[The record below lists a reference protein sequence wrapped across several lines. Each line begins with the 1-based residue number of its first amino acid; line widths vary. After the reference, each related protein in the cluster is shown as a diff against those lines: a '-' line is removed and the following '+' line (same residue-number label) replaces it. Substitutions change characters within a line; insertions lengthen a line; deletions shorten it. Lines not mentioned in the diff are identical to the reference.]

1 MPNQAEANLSALIA
15 STKDLIWSVD
25 LEFRLITFN
34 KSLKEYFRTSFG
46 KQIQKGTTPEQ
57 CLSPEKSVFWLG
69 LYRRAIKE
77 GPFHFEYLLSDGR
90 NLDLALNPIVTDGQ
104 VTGISVFGKDVT
116 EYKQSEYALREVEK
130 KYQAIFEGALEGL
143 YQTTPDGKSL
153 TANPAFAKMLGY
165 DSAEEVVAAIQDTAH
180 DAWAIPNERAK
191 FMRLLDQQGVVRNYE
206 CQFKRKD
213 GSAIWVSVNCRKVY
227 GTDGEPVY
235 IEGFIQDICER
246 RQSEM
251 QLRDS
256 EERYRTVFQTSADG
270 ITVSQM
276 SDGRYIDVNK
286 AFLDLIGATREE
298 IIGHTSLE
306 LHVWADPKARNK
318 VVAALKKRL
327 GFRHMEIEYVRK
339 DGQTVWVLMSAS
351 SIEIRGVACILAVV
365 RDITEAKAAESRL
378 ATTNDALKLSE
389 ERYRVAFQTSID
401 AININRLTDG
411 LYVDVNQAFLDIMGY
426 TRDEVLGKSSI
437 NLEVWA
443 NPRDRQT
450 MIHMISQ
457 HANCRGL
464 EVQFKKK
471 NGDVFWGQMS
481 ASEMELDG
489 VRCILSVTRD
499 ISTAKAAENEI
510 RNLAFY
516 DPLTG
521 LPNRRL
527 LLERLRQGLAAGPRS
542 GRLKALLLVDLDN
555 FKTLNDTLGHQA
567 GDLLLQEIAR
577 RVAVCVHEN
586 DTVCRSG
593 GDEFIVILEELSEV
607 AEEAATQAKDFGEKI
622 LALIREPYRI
632 DSRES
637 LPTSSIGITV
647 FGDRP
652 GTTDG
657 ILQQADI
664 ALYQAKAA
672 GRNTIRFFSPA
683 LQATINARAT
693 LEEELRTAIKKRQ
706 LQLYYQP
713 QIDHGSLTGAE
724 ALVRWN
730 HSKRGI
736 VPPNDFIPLAEETGL
751 IIALGD
757 WVLDAACRQI
767 AAWEDS
773 EQMAGL
779 ILAVNISA
787 AQFRQPDFVEKVLAT
802 LKRTGANPEKL
813 KFELTES
820 MLVENLEDI
829 INKMTELKSR
839 GLSFSLDD
847 FGTGYSS
854 LAYLKRLPLD
864 QMKIDRMFVHDMLA
878 DSTSG
883 SIAQAILAM
892 GNAMGLAI
900 IAEGVE
906 TEEQRDFLANLG
918 CHFYQG
924 YLFSRPLPVQKFE
937 SFSESFTD
945 RVAVQMPQ

>member
-1 MPNQAEANLSALIA
+1 
-15 STKDLIWSVD
+15 
-25 LEFRLITFN
+25 
-34 KSLKEYFRTSFG
+34 
-46 KQIQKGTTPEQ
+46 
-57 CLSPEKSVFWLG
+57 
-69 LYRRAIKE
+69 
-77 GPFHFEYLLSDGR
+77 
-90 NLDLALNPIVTDGQ
+90 
-104 VTGISVFGKDVT
+104 
-116 EYKQSEYALREVEK
+116 
-130 KYQAIFEGALEGL
+130 
-143 YQTTPDGKSL
+143 
-153 TANPAFAKMLGY
+153 
-165 DSAEEVVAAIQDTAH
+165 
-180 DAWAIPNERAK
+180 
-191 FMRLLDQQGVVRNYE
+191 
-206 CQFKRKD
+206 
-213 GSAIWVSVNCRKVY
+213 
-227 GTDGEPVY
+227 
-235 IEGFIQDICER
+235 
-246 RQSEM
+246 
-251 QLRDS
+251 
-256 EERYRTVFQTSADG
+256 
-270 ITVSQM
+270 
-276 SDGRYIDVNK
+276 
-286 AFLDLIGATREE
+286 
-298 IIGHTSLE
+298 
-306 LHVWADPKARNK
+306 
-318 VVAALKKRL
+318 
-327 GFRHMEIEYVRK
+327 
-339 DGQTVWVLMSAS
+339 
-351 SIEIRGVACILAVV
+351 VV

-378 ATTNDALKLSE
+378 AATNDALKLSE

-652 GTTDG
+652 ATTDG

-802 LKRTGANPEKL
+802 LKCTGANPEKL

-937 SFSESFTD
+937 SFSESFSD
-945 RVAVQMPQ
+945 RAAVQMPQ